1 MSSLR
6 EKEVAKSIDAACTV
20 STYYS
25 AFVEPFTSASG
36 RSISPLQSG
45 AWRCFDIAVASA
57 VLLAVAPFLLFI
69 AAVLFVTDPGPIFF
83 AHRRIGLGGRYFYCL
98 KFRSMK
104 VNADAILRDHLSADP
119 EARREWDATYKLR
132 DDPRITPIGMLLRK
146 LSFDE
151 FPQLLNVLAGDMS
164 IVGPRPIVD
173 AEVPRY
179 GRYIRHYCRVRP
191 GLTGLWQTSGRSDTS
206 YRRRVAMDVSYIERK
221 SIAFDAWLLCKT
233 VPAVVFARGSY

>member
-1 MSSLR
+1 MR
-6 EKEVAKSIDAACTV
+6 
-20 STYYS
+20 
-25 AFVEPFTSASG
+25 
-36 RSISPLQSG
+36 
-45 AWRCFDIAVASA
+45 
-57 VLLAVAPFLLFI
+57 
-69 AAVLFVTDPGPIFF
+69 
-83 AHRRIGLGGRYFYCL
+83 
-98 KFRSMK
+98 

-119 EARREWDATYKLR
+119 EARREWEATYKLR

-206 YRRRVAMDVSYIERK
+206 YRRRVAMDVSYVERK
-221 SIAFDAWLLCKT
+221 SLAFDAWLLCKT